1 MPTRRKAQQRHRFHR
16 FHRHGTTRVT
26 VRDAEAAVKQQVM
39 RRSNRPN
46 TAHVVPILAPINAQI
61 PEGEFEADL
70 VPKAALLALK
80 PTQNREEPLEKLH
93 TLPTPLVKIAPIN
106 QGALPVAPERPR
118 ADKPPTMKIRSFEI
132 RRSRSKTRRFGGC
145 F

>member
-1 MPTRRKAQQRHRFHR
+1 MSRRIVHR
-16 FHRHGTTRVT
+16 FHRHDTTRVT

-46 TAHVVPILAPINAQI
+46 IAHVVPILAPINAQI
-61 PEGEFEADL
+61 PEGEIEADL
-70 VPKAALLALK
+70 VSKTALLALK
-80 PTQNREEPLEKLH
+80 ATQNREEPLEKLH

-118 ADKPPTMKIRSFEI
+118 ADKPPTTKIRSFEI